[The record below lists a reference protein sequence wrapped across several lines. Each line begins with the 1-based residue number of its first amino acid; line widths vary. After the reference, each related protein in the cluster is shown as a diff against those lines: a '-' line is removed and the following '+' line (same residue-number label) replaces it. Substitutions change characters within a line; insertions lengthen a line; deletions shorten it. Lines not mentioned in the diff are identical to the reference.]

1 MQALK
6 WITGTA
12 KKLQSANK
20 KLAWSAAIK
29 KAGEMYRKM
38 KKPGKVG
45 QGRHTDTKSHNVN
58 IRVVSGAKKKI
69 PRVLVIDGYQLTNP
83 YAIERAIAMQ
93 SDIAMAQRLK
103 QPDTVQFLKKTLADH
118 VRKFGAKKI
127 AGAKKIGSVTPEDF
141 KRVNNDVN
149 GNPRYVIHYS
159 NLLTDQEKETI
170 PLSGRYA
177 YAVKK
182 ANSLGGRKYTGRDYG
197 GGIVFQSYSLDFLAQ
212 RINEK
217 LLGKVGS
224 VLMIE
229 RGESPRKKPGRVV
242 QVTRTKSGAFKK
254 FQRVGN
260 LPTFQDE
267 DTAQDILLT
276 ADSDGEIY
284 FRLRQ
289 PIERNLFKKYKAG
302 KFNLELSEKL
312 WRRYIDAADK
322 MYGKQFRN
330 KRAGYVLSVADRKL
344 LTKQK
349 AMEFYQELQ
358 SGNEFN

>member
-12 KKLQSANK
+12 KKLQAANK

-38 KKPGKVG
+38 KKPGKVV
-45 QGRHTDTKSHNVN
+45 QGKHTDTKSHNVN
-58 IRVVSGAKKKI
+58 IRVVSGAKK
-69 PRVLVIDGYQLTNP
+69 
-83 YAIERAIAMQ
+83 
-93 SDIAMAQRLK
+93 
-103 QPDTVQFLKKTLADH
+103 
-118 VRKFGAKKI
+118 
-127 AGAKKIGSVTPEDF
+127 IGSVSPEDF

-159 NLLTDQEKETI
+159 NLLTDQERESI

-182 ANSLGGRKYTGRDYG
+182 ANSLGGRKYTGKDYG

-212 RINEK
+212 KINEK

-224 VLMIE
+224 VLLIE
-229 RGESPRKKPGRVV
+229 RGESARKKPGRVV

-276 ADSDGEIY
+276 ADSDSDIY
-284 FRLRQ
+284 FRVRL

-302 KFNLELSEKL
+302 KFNLELSEKA
-312 WRRYIDAADK
+312 WRKYIDAADK

-330 KRAGYVLSVADRKL
+330 KRAGYVLSVPDRKL
-344 LTKQK
+344 LTRQK